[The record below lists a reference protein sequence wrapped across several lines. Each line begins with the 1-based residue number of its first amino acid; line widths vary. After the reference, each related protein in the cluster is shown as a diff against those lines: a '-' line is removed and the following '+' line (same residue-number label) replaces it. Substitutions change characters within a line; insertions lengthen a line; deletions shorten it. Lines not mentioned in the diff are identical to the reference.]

1 MSFFSP
7 YGITS
12 AENFPNQAIN
22 NCRDL
27 KPGRRR
33 LIARQI
39 HKSLLRNTGFLKIF
53 LAKKR
58 VGPENRIGNNGATQ
72 GQGDSVVQPGKKKT
86 VLRALF
92 IPMPLRGDTRFVG
105 FRPLPRRSE
114 KPPGAGVRSLKV

>member
-1 MSFFSP
+1 MCHEITISPATVGKNRLCLFSP

-39 HKSLLRNTGFLKIF
+39 HKSLLRNTGFLQIF
-53 LAKKR
+53 LVKER
-58 VGPENRIGNNGATQ
+58 VGPENRIGNNGATH
-72 GQGDSVVQPGKKKT
+72 GQGDSVVQPGKKHCP
-86 VLRALF
+86 AGF
-92 IPMPLRGDTRFVG
+92 IHSTATQRRHAFRG
-105 FRPLPRRSE
+105 L
-114 KPPGAGVRSLKV
+114 